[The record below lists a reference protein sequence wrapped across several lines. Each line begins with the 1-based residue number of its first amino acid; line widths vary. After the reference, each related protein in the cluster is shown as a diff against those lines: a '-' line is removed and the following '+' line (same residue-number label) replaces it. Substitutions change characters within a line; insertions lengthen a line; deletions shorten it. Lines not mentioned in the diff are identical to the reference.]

1 MQDFPWFKHYGDKIP
16 HEIDPDRYDSI
27 SALIEECFTNYSDKI
42 AFENMGKAI
51 TFAEVDKLSA
61 DFASYLTNVAGLK
74 QGDKIAIQM
83 PNLLQYPIVAFG
95 ALRAGMVVVNTNP
108 LYTPSEMEHQFNDSG
123 ATAIVILANFA
134 YNLEKI
140 IKDTQIKTVI
150 ITEIGDLFG
159 GLKGSI
165 TNFVVKY
172 VKKMVPSYN
181 LSGTIKLNDALKQ
194 GAQHTFNPP
203 KINNEDLAFLQYTGG
218 TTGVSKGAMLTHR
231 NIVANLEQAC
241 AWMEGGGLNDDDQ
254 QEIVITALPLYH
266 IFALTVNLLVMTK
279 IGARNILITNP
290 RDMDKF
296 VSEMGKYQF
305 TVITGVN
312 TLFVGMLNHPKF
324 ASLDFSRL
332 KFGFGG
338 GMAVQKFTS
347 EKWKEVTRSPLCEG
361 YGLTET
367 SPVLTGNP
375 LRDNG
380 KHIRVGYIGVPIP
393 STEVKILDDDG
404 NEVAVGERGELCAKG
419 PQVMKGYWQNEQA
432 TKECFTGDFFKTGDI
447 AIMEEDGFFKI
458 VDRKKE
464 MILVSGFNVYPN
476 EVEDV
481 IASHDKVKEVGAIGV
496 PDPKS
501 TEAVKVYIVKSD
513 ASLTEEEILEYCK
526 EHLTGYKRPKYVKFV
541 DDLPKSNVGK
551 IMRRLIKEAD
561 LKEHSYA

>member
-1 MQDFPWFKHYGDKIP
+1 MQDYPWFQQYGEKIP
-16 HEIDPDRYDSI
+16 REIDPNHYDSI
-27 SALIEECFTNYSDKI
+27 PALVDESFKKYSDKV
-42 AFENMGKAI
+42 AFENMGKAL
-51 TFAEVDKLSA
+51 TYAEVDKLSA
-61 DFASYLTNVAGLK
+61 DFASYLQNVAGLK

-95 ALRAGMVVVNTNP
+95 ALRAGLVVVNTNP
-108 LYTPSEMEHQFNDSG
+108 LYTPNEMEHQFNDSG
-123 ATAIVILANFA
+123 ASAIVILANFA

-140 IKDTQIKTVI
+140 LKDTKIKTVI
-150 ITEIGDLFG
+150 VTEIGDLFG
-159 GLKGSI
+159 GLKGAI
-165 TNFVVKY
+165 TNFVVKK
-172 VKKMVPSYN
+172 VKKMVPAYN
-181 LSGTIKLNDALKQ
+181 LPGAIKFKDVLKQ
-194 GAQHTFNPP
+194 GAQHTFNAPTI
-203 KINNEDLAFLQYTGG
+203 KNEDLAFLQYTGG
-218 TTGVSKGAMLTHR
+218 TTGVSKGAMLSHR
-231 NIVANLEQAC
+231 NIVANLEQSC
-241 AWMEGGGLNDDDQ
+241 AWMEGGGLNDDEQ

-266 IFALTVNLLVMTK
+266 IFALTINLLVMTK
-279 IGARNILITNP
+279 IGAKNILITNP
-290 RDMDKF
+290 RDMDGFLK
-296 VSEMGKYQF
+296 EIGKYQF

-347 EKWKEVTRSPLCEG
+347 EKWAEVTNSPLCEG

-375 LRDNG
+375 LRDGG
-380 KHIRVGYIGVPIP
+380 KDIRVGYIGVPVP
-393 STEVKILDDDG
+393 STHIKILDDDG
-404 NEVAVGERGELCAKG
+404 NEVPVGERGELCAKG
-419 PQVMKGYWQNEQA
+419 PQVMQGYWQNEEA
-432 TKECFTGDFFKTGDI
+432 TKNCFAGDYFKTGDI
-447 AIMEEDGFFKI
+447 AVMDEDGFFKI

-481 IASHDKVKEVGAIGV
+481 IASHPKVKEVGAIGV
-496 PDPKS
+496 PDSKS

-513 ASLTEEEILEYCK
+513 NSLTDEEVLSYCK
-526 EHLTGYKRPKYVKFV
+526 ENLTGYKRPKYIQFA

-561 LKEHSYA
+561 AKENTYA